1 MPVRVLRWARER
13 GRGLPHVRWRDR
25 KIVALTQAVDEASSV
40 DVPSYRRYIYAERR
54 IAAMMPRRGDRGQL
68 VTRKL
73 KSYAFAQSHGV
84 DIPRVFDVWDRPE
97 DIEWDDLPAALVLK
111 SNGGS
116 GAQGVVP
123 IRRDGDH
130 WRIVRGVD
138 VITSAQIVE
147 RLRKRQDQGRIKGPF
162 FAEEL
167 LPGVDDDSL
176 PVDVKVH
183 AFYGEVGL
191 VLLRSVDVHGVEQR
205 FRAILPDGT
214 DYGRSCPKDVYDA
227 TIPIP
232 TNFPE
237 VVRTAERLS
246 LGVPRPFVRVDLYD
260 IGGRVVFGE
269 FTPRPGGVE
278 DYGPELDAQL
288 GRLCESAQSR
298 VRDDAIGGA
307 GYGLRFGPGPRVLQ
321 LRHGTWSPESMSVS
335 DEAPKETRE

>member
-1 MPVRVLRWARER
+1 MPFRALHWARGR

-25 KIVALTQAVDEASSV
+25 KIVALTQAVDAATSV
-40 DVPSYRRYIYAERR
+40 EVPSYRRYLYAERR
-54 IAAMMPRRGDRGQL
+54 IAAMMPRRGDRGQM

-84 DIPRVFDVWDRPE
+84 DIPRVFDVWDRLE
-97 DIEWDDLPAALVLK
+97 DIEWDDLPAAVVLK

-116 GAQGVVP
+116 GARGVVP
-123 IRRDGDH
+123 LRRDGDH
-130 WRIVRGVD
+130 WRIVTGEVA
-138 VITSAQIVE
+138 ITSAEIVE
-147 RLRKRQDQGRIKGPF
+147 RLRAHQDQGRIRRPF

-183 AFYGEVGL
+183 AFYGEVGM
-191 VLLRSVDVHGVEQR
+191 VLLRSVDALGAERR
-205 FRAILPDGT
+205 FRVILPDGT
-214 DYGRSCPKDVYDA
+214 DYGRSSPQDVYDA

-232 TNFPE
+232 TNFTE
-237 VVRTAERLS
+237 VVRVAERLS
-246 LGVPRPFVRVDLYD
+246 LSVPRPFVRVDLYD

-288 GRLCESAQSR
+288 GRLCERAQSR
-298 VRDDAIGGA
+298 VRDDAIHGEGT
-307 GYGLRFGPGPRVLQ
+307 GLRFGPGPRELQ
-321 LRHGTWSPESMSVS
+321 LRHGTWSPESKSV
-335 DEAPKETRE
+335 PTRPGRGA